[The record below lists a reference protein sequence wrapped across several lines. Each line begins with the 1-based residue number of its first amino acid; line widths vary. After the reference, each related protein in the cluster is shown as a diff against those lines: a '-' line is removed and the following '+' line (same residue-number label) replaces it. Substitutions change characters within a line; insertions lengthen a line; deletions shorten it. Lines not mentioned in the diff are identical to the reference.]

1 MQVLVLC
8 FAVFLGNWTP
18 SSLNI
23 GYSTSSSMS
32 MNGGASLFSNPR
44 LLQPSPR
51 MGPSVQNPKVD
62 AYSTPN
68 SKYGVKGYMYNFLT
82 CLFILFSQLYNI
94 YDQQNK
100 VHSQRKKCVLCG
112 IYIKRGG

>member
-68 SKYGVKGYMYNFLT
+68 SKYGVKGYM
-82 CLFILFSQLYNI
+82 
-94 YDQQNK
+94 
-100 VHSQRKKCVLCG
+100 
-112 IYIKRGG
+112 